1 MLKLIL
7 EKTFVLVPSHHLYF
21 TFLVTDLHHTLNS
34 FIKVLYYF
42 ENYLLIVY
50 NKKSLPSTT
59 TPKDHHF

>member
-7 EKTFVLVPSHHLYF
+7 EKVFVLVPSHHVYF

-34 FIKVLYYF
+34 SIKVLHCF

-50 NKKSLPSTT
+50 NL
-59 TPKDHHF
+59 